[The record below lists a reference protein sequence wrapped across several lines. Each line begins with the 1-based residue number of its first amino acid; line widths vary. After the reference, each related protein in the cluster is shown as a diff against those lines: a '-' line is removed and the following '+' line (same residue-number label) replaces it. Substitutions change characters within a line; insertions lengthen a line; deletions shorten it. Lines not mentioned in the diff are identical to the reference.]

1 MRASNLRQP
10 ATYQVVNVYDHRF
23 LCEFILCSKCIL
35 SNTIFFYYICILQMT
50 KQKPRGLGDISMVGE
65 LLSRAS
71 ESSLIQVTPCHMAP
85 GEPHR
90 PAHRRLPETV
100 SWANLLSSIFGYP
113 KLIPSW
119 TNTSHHSWTMK
130 KDILVTPK
138 NVKRHQRTQV
148 VGCYRG

>member
-1 MRASNLRQP
+1 MCMITDFYVSLSCVQ
-10 ATYQVVNVYDHRF
+10 NVSF
-23 LCEFILCSKCIL
+23 QIQ
-35 SNTIFFYYICILQMT
+35 FFYYICILQMT

-100 SWANLLSSIFGYP
+100 S
-113 KLIPSW
+113 
-119 TNTSHHSWTMK
+119 
-130 KDILVTPK
+130 
-138 NVKRHQRTQV
+138 
-148 VGCYRG
+148 